1 MCQLIII
8 RCTSPASPD
17 TPTGKPLGWSGT
29 IIDFLMKINNP
40 YVYDRRK
47 HRTKELGIALY
58 TRTRSTPS
66 GRSTQNDDFFCRTR
80 YTVPEG
86 VLTEDG
92 RMESFNNDLVI
103 RYLVRVVVKDD
114 GYEVIFK
121 ASVTVEVEI

>member
-1 MCQLIII
+1 MS
-8 RCTSPASPD
+8 REAEAVEE
-17 TPTGKPLGWSGT
+17 TGACR
-29 IIDFLMKINNP
+29 D
-40 YVYDRRK
+40 Y
-47 HRTKELGIALY
+47 
-58 TRTRSTPS
+58 
-66 GRSTQNDDFFCRTR
+66 DDFFCRTR

-121 ASVTVEVEI
+121 ASVTVKVEI